1 MRDCLLLVDVFNDF
15 GHEDAGSLLES
26 FRSRFQDLHALVE
39 DARARD
45 IPLIYAN
52 DSAGVFDG
60 EARTIIERAVAGP
73 AGEYAAQIVPMG
85 GDRFVIKPRYSAFD
99 STPLE
104 LILERLRVERIL
116 LAGMSTEGC
125 VAQTAIAARERGYK
139 VTVVKSAC
147 ATVDPE
153 SEEIALAYLIRVVGA
168 RVTERLTDSAAPGQ
182 ADSVIA
188 QS

>member
-15 GHEDAGSLLES
+15 AHEDAGSLFDS
-26 FRSRFQDLHALVE
+26 FRSRFHDLRTLVE
-39 DARARD
+39 HARERD

-60 EARTIIERAVAGP
+60 EARTIINRAVAGP

-85 GDRFVIKPRYSAFD
+85 VDRFVIKPRYSAFD

-104 LILERLRVERIL
+104 LILEELRIERIL

-153 SEEIALAYLIRVVGA
+153 VEEIALAYLLRVVGA
-168 RVTERLTDSAAPGQ
+168 HVTVRLTDSAMAGQ
-182 ADSVIA
+182 ADSVVRR
-188 QS
+188 